1 MTIERRTIEVPSIY
15 PMTWQ
20 YSPAI
25 SVRGG
30 RTLYI
35 SGIIGARPD
44 GSIPAG
50 DIAAQA
56 ELAFANLEQVVR
68 AGGGTMRD
76 IVKVNVYVG
85 EEYAA
90 RAAELRAIRQRHFP
104 SEFPTST
111 LVRVAGFANPDYLF
125 EIEAIAVVPDAPPAA
140 GEASASADQDAAQGG
155 LVIVAPADRVINGS
169 EQTRG
174 MVRESGVTPE
184 TTRSRGL
191 WTGYVTTPPGM
202 VSGAH
207 HHGDAESSIYVIGGH
222 ARFTWGDHLEHARD
236 TGPGDFIYV
245 PPRVIHAEENLSD
258 SEPFVFVVSRNSGT
272 MTTIN
277 VEVGAPSCDP
287 D

>member
-1 MTIERRTIEVPSIY
+1 MSIERRTIEVPSIY

-35 SGIIGARPD
+35 SGIIGARQD
-44 GSIPAG
+44 GTIPAG
-50 DIAAQA
+50 DIVAQA

-90 RAAELRAIRQRHFP
+90 RAGELRQIRQRYFP

-125 EIEAIAVVPDAPPAA
+125 EIEAIAVVPETGSPADEGA
-140 GEASASADQDAAQGG
+140 GG
-155 LVIVAPADRVINGS
+155 LVIVAPSDRIINGA
-169 EQTRG
+169 EQTKG

-184 TTRSRGL
+184 TAGAQRL

-207 HHGDAESSIYVIGGH
+207 HHGDAESSIYILSGH
-222 ARFTWGDHLEHARD
+222 ARFTWGDRLEHGRD

-245 PPRVIHAEENLSD
+245 PPRVIHAEENLSQT
-258 SEPFVFVVSRNSGT
+258 EPFVFIVSRNSGT
-272 MTTIN
+272 MTTVN
-277 VEVGAPSCDP
+277 VEVGAPSCD
-287 D
+287 

>member
-1 MTIERRTIEVPSIY
+1 MTIDRRTIEVPSIY

-44 GSIPAG
+44 GSIPVG

-68 AGGGTMRD
+68 AGGGVMRD

-85 EEYAA
+85 EEYVA
-90 RAAELRAIRQRHFP
+90 RAAELRTIRQRYFP
-104 SEFPTST
+104 SDFPTST

-125 EIEAIAVVPDAPPAA
+125 EIEAIAVVPDGPA
-140 GEASASADQDAAQGG
+140 GSGDESDATTAG
-155 LVIVAPADRVINGS
+155 LVIVAPSDRIINAA

-174 MVRESGVTPE
+174 MIRESGVTPE
-184 TTRSRGL
+184 TAGARQL

-207 HHGDAESSIYVIGGH
+207 HHGDAESSIFVISGQ
-222 ARFTWGDHLEHARD
+222 ARFTWGDRLEHGRD

-245 PPRVIHAEENLSD
+245 PPRVIHAERNLSD
-258 SEPFVFVVSRNSGT
+258 REPFVFVVARNSGT
-272 MTTIN
+272 MTTVN
-277 VEVGAPSCDP
+277 VEVGDP
-287 D
+287 A

>member
-1 MTIERRTIEVPSIY
+1 MSVDRRTIEVPSIY

-44 GSIPAG
+44 GSLPVG

-56 ELAFANLEQVVR
+56 ELAFANLEQVVC
-68 AGGGTMRD
+68 AGGGSMRD

-85 EEYAA
+85 EEYLA
-90 RAAELRAIRQRHFP
+90 RAAELRTVRQRYFP
-104 SEFPTST
+104 SDFPTST

-125 EIEAIAVVPDAPPAA
+125 EIEAIAVVPDGLGGSDDQPAGA
-140 GEASASADQDAAQGG
+140 VSG
-155 LVIVAPADRVINGS
+155 LVIVAPSERVIDPA

-184 TTRSRGL
+184 TAGSDRL

-207 HHGDAESSIYVIGGH
+207 HHGDAESSIFVVAGH
-222 ARFTWGDHLEHARD
+222 ARFTWGERLEHGRD

-245 PPRVIHAEENLSD
+245 PPRVIHAERNLSET
-258 SEPFVFVVSRNSGT
+258 EPFVFVVCRNSGT
-272 MTTIN
+272 MTTVN
-277 VEVGAPSCDP
+277 VEVGDP
-287 D
+287 TSDPG

>member
-1 MTIERRTIEVPSIY
+1 MTIDRRTIEVPSIY

-35 SGIIGARPD
+35 SGVIGARPD
-44 GSIPAG
+44 GSIPVG

-68 AGGGTMRD
+68 AGGGAMRD

-90 RAAELRAIRQRHFP
+90 RAAELRAIRQRYFP

-125 EIEAIAVVPDAPPAA
+125 EIEAIAVVPDDQAP
-140 GEASASADQDAAQGG
+140 ADDGQDAAARATGG
-155 LVIVAPADRVINGS
+155 LVIVAPSDRVINGA

-174 MVRESGVTPE
+174 MIRESGVTPE
-184 TTRSRGL
+184 TAGAHRL

-207 HHGDAESSIYVIGGH
+207 HHGDAESSIFVVAGH
-222 ARFTWGDHLEHARD
+222 ARFTWGDRLEHSRD
-236 TGPGDFIYV
+236 TGPGDFVYV
-245 PPRVIHAEENLSD
+245 PPRVIHAERNLSD
-258 SEPFVFVVSRNSGT
+258 TEPFVFVVSRNSGT
-272 MTTIN
+272 MTTVN
-277 VEVGAPSCDP
+277 VEVGDPACDP
-287 D
+287 G

>member
-1 MTIERRTIEVPSIY
+1 
-15 PMTWQ
+15 
-20 YSPAI
+20 
-25 SVRGG
+25 VRGG

-35 SGIIGARPD
+35 SGIIGARAD
-44 GSIPAG
+44 GSIPKG
-50 DIAAQA
+50 DITAQA

-90 RAAELRAIRQRHFP
+90 RAGELREIRQRYFP

-125 EIEAIAVVPDAPPAA
+125 EIEAIAVVPETAGA
-140 GEASASADQDAAQGG
+140 GEEQGAGG
-155 LVIVAPADRVINGS
+155 LVIVAPSDRIINGA
-169 EQTRG
+169 EQTKG

-184 TTRSRGL
+184 TTGAQRL

-202 VSGAH
+202 ISGAH
-207 HHGDAESSIYVIGGH
+207 HHGDAESSIYILSGH
-222 ARFTWGDHLEHARD
+222 ARFTWGDRLEHARD

-245 PPRVIHAEENLSD
+245 PPRVIHAEENLSQT
-258 SEPFVFVVSRNSGT
+258 EPFVFIVSRNSGT
-272 MTTIN
+272 MTTVN
-277 VEVGAPSCDP
+277 VEVGAPSCD
-287 D
+287 

>member
-1 MTIERRTIEVPSIY
+1 MTVDRRTIEVPSIY

-35 SGIIGARPD
+35 SGIVGARPD

-56 ELAFANLEQVVR
+56 ELAFANLDQVVR
-68 AGGGTMRD
+68 AGGGSMRD

-85 EEYAA
+85 EEYAS
-90 RAAELRAIRQRHFP
+90 RAAELRQIRQRHFP
-104 SEFPTST
+104 SDYPTST
-111 LVRVAGFANPDYLF
+111 LVRVAGFANPEYLF
-125 EIEAIAVVPDAPPAA
+125 EIEAIAVVPDDASTTGDGTDAT
-140 GEASASADQDAAQGG
+140 ASAGG
-155 LVIVAPADRVINGS
+155 LVIVAPADRIINGS

-184 TTRSRGL
+184 TAGARQL

-202 VSGAH
+202 VAGAH
-207 HHGDAESSIYVIGGH
+207 HHGDAESSIYVISGR
-222 ARFTWGDHLEHARD
+222 ARFTWGDRLEHARD

-245 PPRVIHAEENLSD
+245 PPRVIHAEENLSQT
-258 SEPFVFVVSRNSGT
+258 EPFVFVVSRNTGT
-272 MTTIN
+272 MTTVN
-277 VEVGAPSCDP
+277 VEVGAPSCD
-287 D
+287 

>member
-1 MTIERRTIEVPSIY
+1 MTIDRRVIEVPTIY

-35 SGIIGARPD
+35 SGVIGARPD
-44 GSIPAG
+44 GSIPVG
-50 DIAAQA
+50 DIGAQA

-104 SEFPTST
+104 SDFPTST

-125 EIEAIAVVPDAPPAA
+125 EIEAIAVVPDGPEHTGDPQE
-140 GEASASADQDAAQGG
+140 GTDAASG

-174 MVRESGVTPE
+174 MIRESGVTPE
-184 TTRSRGL
+184 TAGSRGL
-191 WTGYVTTPPGM
+191 WTGHVTTPPGM

-207 HHGDAESSIYVIGGH
+207 HHGDAESSIYVVSGH
-222 ARFTWGDHLEHARD
+222 ARFTWGARLEHARD

-245 PPRVIHAEENLSD
+245 PPRVIHAEANLSHT
-258 SEPFVFVVSRNSGT
+258 EPFVFVVSRTSGT
-272 MTTIN
+272 MTTVN
-277 VEVGAPSCDP
+277 VELGAPAVD
-287 D
+287 

>member
-1 MTIERRTIEVPSIY
+1 MTIDRRTIEVPSIY

-30 RTLYI
+30 RTLYV

-44 GSIPAG
+44 GSLPKG

-56 ELAFANLEQVVR
+56 ELAFGNLEQVVR
-68 AGGGTMRD
+68 AGGGTLRD

-85 EEYAA
+85 EEYAS
-90 RAAELRAIRQRHFP
+90 RAAELRRIRERYFP
-104 SEFPTST
+104 ADFPTST

-125 EIEAIAVVPDAPPAA
+125 EIEAIAVVPDEPA
-140 GEASASADQDAAQGG
+140 GVADDVAEDTTAGG
-155 LVIVAPADRVINGS
+155 LVVVAPADRIINGS

-184 TTRSRGL
+184 TAGSHRL

-202 VSGAH
+202 VAGAH
-207 HHGDAESSIYVIGGH
+207 HHGDAESSIYIISGH
-222 ARFTWGDHLEHARD
+222 ARFTWGDRLEHSRD
-236 TGPGDFIYV
+236 TGPGDFIFV
-245 PPRVIHAEENLSD
+245 PPRVIHAEENLSQT
-258 SEPFVFVVSRNSGT
+258 EPVVFLVSRNSGV
-272 MTTIN
+272 MTTVN
-277 VEVGAPSCDP
+277 VEVGAPSCD
-287 D
+287 

>member
-1 MTIERRTIEVPSIY
+1 MTIDRRTIEVPSIY

-44 GSIPAG
+44 GSIPVG
-50 DIAAQA
+50 DITAQA

-90 RAAELRAIRQRHFP
+90 HAAELRVIRQRYFP
-104 SEFPTST
+104 SDFPTST

-125 EIEAIAVVPDAPPAA
+125 EIEAIAVVPEPDAPGDEPTA
-140 GEASASADQDAAQGG
+140 GAG
-155 LVIVAPADRVINGS
+155 LVIVAPGDRIIHGA

-174 MVRESGVTPE
+174 MIRESGVTPE
-184 TTRSRGL
+184 TVGARQL

-202 VSGAH
+202 ASGAH
-207 HHGDAESSIYVIGGH
+207 HHGDAESSIFVVSGH
-222 ARFTWGDHLEHARD
+222 ARFTWGDRLEHGRD

-245 PPRVIHAEENLSD
+245 PPRVIHAERNLSET
-258 SEPFVFVVSRNSGT
+258 EPFVFVVARNSGS

-277 VEVGAPSCDP
+277 VEIGDAAGGRSG
-287 D
+287 

>member
-1 MTIERRTIEVPSIY
+1 MTIDRRTIEVPSIY

-25 SVRGG
+25 SVTGG

-35 SGIIGARPD
+35 SGIIGARAD
-44 GSIPAG
+44 GSIPVG
-50 DIAAQA
+50 DIGAQA

-85 EEYAA
+85 EEYAS
-90 RAAELRAIRQRHFP
+90 RAAELREIRQRYFP

-125 EIEAIAVVPDAPPAA
+125 EIEAIAVVPDQPAGA
-140 GEASASADQDAAQGG
+140 GDATTAAAAGG
-155 LVIVAPADRVINGS
+155 LVIVAPADRIVNGS

-184 TTRSRGL
+184 TAGSRQL
-191 WTGYVTTPPGM
+191 WTGFVTTPPGM
-202 VSGAH
+202 VAGAH
-207 HHGDAESSIYVIGGH
+207 HHGDAESSIYVISGH
-222 ARFTWGDHLEHARD
+222 ARFTWGDRLEHARD

-245 PPRVIHAEENLSD
+245 PPRVIHAEANLSQTE
-258 SEPFVFVVSRNSGT
+258 SFVFVVSRNTGT
-272 MTTIN
+272 MTTVN

-287 D
+287 V